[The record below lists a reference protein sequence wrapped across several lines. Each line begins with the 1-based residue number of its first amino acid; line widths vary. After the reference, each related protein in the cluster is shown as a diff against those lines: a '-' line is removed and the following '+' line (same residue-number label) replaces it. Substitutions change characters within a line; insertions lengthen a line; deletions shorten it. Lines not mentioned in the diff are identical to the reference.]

1 MPKIL
6 EVSKTPAFLATLKGF
21 VGFCGVQTYQVGDE
35 MMVTHSRWESKVAC
49 EGGAA
54 ALGQVLKG
62 HVADFIAGPPAPA
75 SVGPGVWAWTSSKSS
90 GAKVAHRIIVLK
102 LKSSEVMDQALALA
116 KSKEADFDAI
126 EGLVDI
132 TSFSTEANDAL
143 VVVAGYTTMA
153 ALEAATPKIGEILK
167 EMGPLFGGPPEAMLG
182 TTQFA
187 YPEPLVSRPCIH
199 IVWRVPS
206 ADEAEVDAYWKSHE
220 EWMKGSHVM
229 GLEGDDAV
237 APRLLE
243 FYISKGEEL
252 NNPMD
257 PASGKSGNLL
267 YIMSETYA
275 AAAGIGSHMEK
286 GTKDWPGMAK
296 LGEMGAKYN
305 VFMEAGATSVFT
317 CLSDVAVPMATA
329 KGQPCIH
336 IVWRVPTA
344 DEAEVDAYWKSHQN
358 CELVVIEYRGSSIPL
373 SRPHAH
379 PSTAPHDRGS
389 CSHCVAGMRSSHVMG
404 LEGDDA
410 VAPRLTSFYIS
421 KGEELNN
428 PMDPASGKSGNLL
441 YIMSETY
448 AAAAGI
454 GSHMEKGTKDWPG
467 MAKLGEM
474 GAKYNVFMEA
484 GTTSVFT
491 NLDGGVLKP
500 APAAAAVDASTPTPG
515 SAPTVEQLTGLGL
528 PQAQAEAS
536 LKVIAEKPPVTG
548 IPTHVYGMMKVKEGA
563 DIEAMTAGL
572 EAYGAASKAC
582 PGKVSASYTISDGEI
597 QFIEI
602 YDSPAAMD
610 IHIGFCL

>member
-35 MMVTHSRWESKVAC
+35 MMVTHSRWASKVAC

-75 SVGPGVWAWTSSKSS
+75 SVGPGMWAWTSSKSS
-90 GAKVAHRIIVLK
+90 GAKGAHRITVLK

-153 ALEAATPKIGEILK
+153 ALEAASPKIGEILK
-167 EMGPLFGGPPEAMLG
+167 EMGPLFGGPPEAMSG

-252 NNPMD
+252 NNPLD
-257 PASGKSGNLL
+257 PASGKTGNLL

-317 CLSDVAVPMATA
+317 
-329 KGQPCIH
+329 
-336 IVWRVPTA
+336 
-344 DEAEVDAYWKSHQN
+344 
-358 CELVVIEYRGSSIPL
+358 
-373 SRPHAH
+373 
-379 PSTAPHDRGS
+379 
-389 CSHCVAGMRSSHVMG
+389 
-404 LEGDDA
+404 
-410 VAPRLTSFYIS
+410 
-421 KGEELNN
+421 
-428 PMDPASGKSGNLL
+428 
-441 YIMSETY
+441 
-448 AAAAGI
+448 
-454 GSHMEKGTKDWPG
+454 
-467 MAKLGEM
+467 
-474 GAKYNVFMEA
+474 
-484 GTTSVFT
+484 

-500 APAAAAVDASTPTPG
+500 APG

-610 IHIGFCL
+610 IHIGFCFPEYVKIVPHADMTELIIQTDPSQLDFWKTSASAWGATKFIVAAAK

>member
-35 MMVTHSRWESKVAC
+35 MMVTHSRWASKVAC

-75 SVGPGVWAWTSSKSS
+75 SVGPGMWAWTSSKSS
-90 GAKVAHRIIVLK
+90 GAKGAHRITVLK

-153 ALEAATPKIGEILK
+153 ALEAASPKIGEILK
-167 EMGPLFGGPPEAMLG
+167 EMGPLFGGPPEAMSG

-257 PASGKSGNLL
+257 PASGKTGNLL

-305 VFMEAGATSVFT
+305 VFMEAGATSVFS
-317 CLSDVAVPMATA
+317 CLSVVAVPMATA
-329 KGQPCIH
+329 
-336 IVWRVPTA
+336 
-344 DEAEVDAYWKSHQN
+344 
-358 CELVVIEYRGSSIPL
+358 
-373 SRPHAH
+373 
-379 PSTAPHDRGS
+379 
-389 CSHCVAGMRSSHVMG
+389 
-404 LEGDDA
+404 
-410 VAPRLTSFYIS
+410 
-421 KGEELNN
+421 
-428 PMDPASGKSGNLL
+428 
-441 YIMSETY
+441 
-448 AAAAGI
+448 
-454 GSHMEKGTKDWPG
+454 
-467 MAKLGEM
+467 
-474 GAKYNVFMEA
+474 
-484 GTTSVFT
+484 
-491 NLDGGVLKP
+491 
-500 APAAAAVDASTPTPG
+500 
-515 SAPTVEQLTGLGL
+515 
-528 PQAQAEAS
+528 
-536 LKVIAEKPPVTG
+536 
-548 IPTHVYGMMKVKEGA
+548 
-563 DIEAMTAGL
+563 
-572 EAYGAASKAC
+572 
-582 PGKVSASYTISDGEI
+582 
-597 QFIEI
+597 
-602 YDSPAAMD
+602 
-610 IHIGFCL
+610 

>member
-1 MPKIL
+1 
-6 EVSKTPAFLATLKGF
+6 
-21 VGFCGVQTYQVGDE
+21 
-35 MMVTHSRWESKVAC
+35 
-49 EGGAA
+49 
-54 ALGQVLKG
+54 
-62 HVADFIAGPPAPA
+62 
-75 SVGPGVWAWTSSKSS
+75 
-90 GAKVAHRIIVLK
+90 
-102 LKSSEVMDQALALA
+102 
-116 KSKEADFDAI
+116 
-126 EGLVDI
+126 
-132 TSFSTEANDAL
+132 
-143 VVVAGYTTMA
+143 
-153 ALEAATPKIGEILK
+153 
-167 EMGPLFGGPPEAMLG
+167 
-182 TTQFA
+182 
-187 YPEPLVSRPCIH
+187 
-199 IVWRVPS
+199 
-206 ADEAEVDAYWKSHE
+206 
-220 EWMKGSHVM
+220 
-229 GLEGDDAV
+229 
-237 APRLLE
+237 
-243 FYISKGEEL
+243 
-252 NNPMD
+252 MD
-257 PASGKSGNLL
+257 PASGKTGNLL

-358 CELVVIEYRGSSIPL
+358 W
-373 SRPHAH
+373 
-379 PSTAPHDRGS
+379 
-389 CSHCVAGMRSSHVMG
+389 MRSSHVMG

-428 PMDPASGKSGNLL
+428 PMDPASGKTGNLL

-610 IHIGFCL
+610 IHIGFCFPEYVKMVPHADMTELIIQTDPSQLDFWKTSASAWGATKFIVAAAK